1 MNILAIGTYPNDI
14 ELSCGGV
21 DLEKQVGGIY
31 GLEY

>member
-1 MNILAIGTYPNDI
+1 MSILAIGVHPNDI
-14 ELSCGGV
+14 ELGFGI

>member
-1 MNILAIGTYPNDI
+1 MNILAIGADPNDI

-21 DLEKQVGGIY
+21 DLEKQVGVIH